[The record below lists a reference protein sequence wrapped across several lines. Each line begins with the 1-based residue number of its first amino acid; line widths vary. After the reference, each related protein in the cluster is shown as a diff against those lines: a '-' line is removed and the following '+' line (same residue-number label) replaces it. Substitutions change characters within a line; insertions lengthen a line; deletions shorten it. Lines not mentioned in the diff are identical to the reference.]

1 MPACGWCLLAA
12 LSLRDN
18 YATQFNLSEFS
29 VQQLLDLQPTALAY
43 NVEPTGYSSTKSYM
57 YCGSPQMSR
66 SGRSAQCAW
75 WSTGT
80 MYEDAAG
87 FRHGDSFF
95 PFRCH
100 HGSSSVTQSTVQ
112 STEKGRPERRR
123 RPTDRQLRRLSRK
136 KSMSSRAG
144 SLLLI
149 LAACATAFD
158 GELFRPFSGGCAF
171 KATHRPFD
179 NPCSLE
185 NRTAVV
191 RMEAF
196 EVEDGLHEKKRFPTA
211 SNAGLTQAPDGRR
224 KSGRSTGA
232 RTLRPRRKGQMLP
245 PEQPATA
252 KA

>member
-1 MPACGWCLLAA
+1 MI
-12 LSLRDN
+12 
-18 YATQFNLSEFS
+18 
-29 VQQLLDLQPTALAY
+29 
-43 NVEPTGYSSTKSYM
+43 
-57 YCGSPQMSR
+57 
-66 SGRSAQCAW
+66 
-75 WSTGT
+75 
-80 MYEDAAG
+80 
-87 FRHGDSFF
+87 
-95 PFRCH
+95 PFEII
-100 HGSSSVTQSTVQ
+100 HGSSSVTHSPVHFQKTRKEAPS
-112 STEKGRPERRR
+112 
-123 RPTDRQLRRLSRK
+123 DRSAAELRRSRE